1 MNRIVASVAAPGR
14 VAGMHFFSPA
24 HVMRLVEIVRA
35 DATSPSTLA
44 TVLDLSQRL
53 GKIGVVVG
61 VGDGFVGNRMLYA
74 YRRQADFLLEEGA
87 LPEQVDRALRDFGFP
102 MGPFEMNDLAGLDIS
117 WRIRK
122 RQAASA
128 RPACA
133 TRRSRTASASAAD
146 SDRRRARA
154 GIATSRAGRDPRPD
168 PEVTALIEGGSR
180 ELGIERRP
188 VADAEVV
195 ERCLSALV
203 NEGFRT
209 LDEGL
214 AARPGDIDVIWVHGY
229 GFPRAR
235 GGPMF
240 HAEERWAWRGFS
252 RWWSACIASRGRSC
266 SRRRR
271 CAAGWRR
278 ARRNSGRRLPSR
290 SA

>member
-1 MNRIVASVAAPGR
+1 VNRIAASVSAPGR

-24 HVMRLVEIVRA
+24 HVMRLVEVVRA
-35 DATSPSTLA
+35 DATSPPTLA

-122 RQAASA
+122 RQAAH
-128 RPACA
+128 RPPGL
-133 TRRSRTASASAAD
+133 RYSPIAD
-146 SDRRRARA
+146 RLCERGRFGQKTGA
-154 GIATSRAGRDPRPD
+154 GWYRYEPGRRDPRPD
-168 PEVTALIEGGSR
+168 PEVAALIEGVSR
-180 ELGIERRP
+180 ELAIERRP

-229 GFPRAR
+229 GFPRVR

-240 HAEERWAWRGFS
+240 HAEEAMGLARVLEVVERLHREQGALVQPS
-252 RWWSACIASRGRSC
+252 ETL
-266 SRRRR
+266 RRRV
-271 CAAGWRR
+271 A
-278 ARRNSGRRLPSR
+278 ST
-290 SA
+290 